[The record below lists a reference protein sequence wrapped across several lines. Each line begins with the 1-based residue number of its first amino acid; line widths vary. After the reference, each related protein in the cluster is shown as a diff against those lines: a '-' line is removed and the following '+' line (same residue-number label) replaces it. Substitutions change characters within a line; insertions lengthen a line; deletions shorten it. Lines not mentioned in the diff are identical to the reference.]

1 MAFGHDT
8 CAVFNSRRLHAK
20 PRNLLRLQLSQ
31 DEQGARFPSIRWPTA
46 RVVGWATINARA
58 EIVFVDVHDTLV
70 QSACRVVSS
79 GAIAKMAR
87 PQ

>member
-1 MAFGHDT
+1 
-8 CAVFNSRRLHAK
+8 
-20 PRNLLRLQLSQ
+20 
-31 DEQGARFPSIRWPTA
+31 
-46 RVVGWATINARA
+46 VVGWATINARA